1 MIEFDCHNCGRS
13 MKVQD
18 SAAGKRGKCK
28 DCNAVVTIPQLATV
42 AAAVSR
48 QPIVAAPPALQ
59 PVAKPAEEKVLYH
72 RHPSMFRNRP
82 ILFMLFIVLIVVY
95 GLGLLL
101 LLIWWIRDLG
111 ITLTVTDKR
120 TTLRHG
126 ILSKSITEI
135 WHRDVR
141 NVLVSQSFFQR
152 IFGVGAIG
160 VSSAGGPGLEIQ
172 VAGMASPYKVKQ
184 IIDAGRS

>member
-1 MIEFDCHNCGRS
+1 MIEFACEHCGRS
-13 MKVQD
+13 MKVND
-18 SAAGKRGKCK
+18 AAAGKRGKCK
-28 DCNAVVTIPQLATV
+28 DCGKVVTIPQQV
-42 AAAVSR
+42 AAASPP
-48 QPIVAAPPALQ
+48 PIVATPRAQQ
-59 PVAKPAEEKVLYH
+59 PVAKPAEEKVLYQ

-82 ILFMLFIVLIVVY
+82 ILFIVFVLLIAAYFV
-95 GLGLLL
+95 GLLL

-120 TTLRHG
+120 TTLRYG

-152 IFGVGAIG
+152 IFGVGSIG

-172 VAGMASPYKVKQ
+172 VAGMANPYRVKQ
-184 IIDAGRS
+184 IIDAGR

>member
-1 MIEFDCHNCGRS
+1 
-13 MKVQD
+13 
-18 SAAGKRGKCK
+18 
-28 DCNAVVTIPQLATV
+28 
-42 AAAVSR
+42 
-48 QPIVAAPPALQ
+48 
-59 PVAKPAEEKVLYH
+59 
-72 RHPSMFRNRP
+72 MFRSRP
-82 ILFMLFIVLIVVY
+82 ILFLLFVVLILVY

-120 TTLRHG
+120 TTLRYG

-152 IFGVGAIG
+152 IFGVGSIG

-172 VAGMASPYKVKQ
+172 VAGMANPYSVKQ
-184 IIDAGRS
+184 IIDAGR

>member
-1 MIEFDCHNCGRS
+1 MIEFACHKCGRS

-18 SAAGKRGKCK
+18 AAAGKRGKCK
-28 DCNAVVTIPQLATV
+28 DCGETVTIPQAPT
-42 AAAVSR
+42 AS
-48 QPIVAAPPALQ
+48 AAPSVTPPAPRAQQ
-59 PVAKPAEEKVLYH
+59 PVAKAPEEKVLYH

-82 ILFMLFIVLIVVY
+82 VLFLLFVVLTLLY
-95 GLGLLL
+95 GVGLLL

-111 ITLTVTDKR
+111 VTLTVTDKR

-160 VSSAGGPGLEIQ
+160 ISSAGGAGLEIQ
-172 VAGMASPYKVKQ
+172 VAGMATPYVVKQ
-184 IIDAGRS
+184 IVDSGR

>member
-1 MIEFDCHNCGRS
+1 

-28 DCNAVVTIPQLATV
+28 DCNAVVTIPQAV
-42 AAAVSR
+42 AAVLPP
-48 QPIVAAPPALQ
+48 PIVAAPRASQ

-82 ILFMLFIVLIVVY
+82 FLFIVFVLLIAVY
-95 GLGLLL
+95 FVGLLL

>member
-1 MIEFDCHNCGRS
+1 
-13 MKVQD
+13 
-18 SAAGKRGKCK
+18 
-28 DCNAVVTIPQLATV
+28 
-42 AAAVSR
+42 
-48 QPIVAAPPALQ
+48 
-59 PVAKPAEEKVLYH
+59 
-72 RHPSMFRNRP
+72 MFRNRP
-82 ILFMLFIVLIVVY
+82 ILFLLFVVLTLLY
-95 GLGLLL
+95 GVGLLL

-111 ITLTVTDKR
+111 VTLTVTDKR

-160 VSSAGGPGLEIQ
+160 ISSAGGAGLEIQ
-172 VAGMASPYKVKQ
+172 VAGMATPYVVKQ
-184 IIDAGRS
+184 IVDAGR

>member
-1 MIEFDCHNCGRS
+1 
-13 MKVQD
+13 MKVNEA
-18 SAAGKRGKCK
+18 AAGKRGKCK
-28 DCNAVVTIPQLATV
+28 DCGTMVTIPNPSASQRP
-42 AAAVSR
+42 AA
-48 QPIVAAPPALQ
+48 PALQ
-59 PVAKPAEEKVLYH
+59 VSPPVAKPAEEKVLYH

-82 ILFMLFIVLIVVY
+82 VLFIVFLLLIAVY
-95 GLGLLL
+95 GLGLVLL
-101 LLIWWIRDLG
+101 IIWWIRDLG
-111 ITLTVTDKR
+111 VTLTVTDKR

-160 VSSAGGPGLEIQ
+160 ISSAGGPGLEIQ
-172 VAGMASPYKVKQ
+172 VRGMKTPYAVKK
-184 IIDAGRS
+184 IVDAGR

>member
-1 MIEFDCHNCGRS
+1 MIEFACHACGRS
-13 MKVQD
+13 MRVQD
-18 SAAGKRGKCK
+18 AAAGKRGKCK
-28 DCNAVVTIPQLATV
+28 DCGAVVTIPQAQAV
-42 AAAVSR
+42 AAQTV
-48 QPIVAAPPALQ
+48 VVPPLPQ
-59 PVAKPAEEKVLYH
+59 PVAKQPEEKVLYH

-82 ILFMLFIVLIVVY
+82 ILFMLFVVLIPVY
-95 GLGLLL
+95 CLGLLL

-172 VAGMASPYKVKQ
+172 VAGMATPYKVKQ
-184 IIDAGRS
+184 IIDAGRT